1 MSVPLDINAYL
12 EEKRALIEDWLAKA
26 FPSENA
32 PPSTIHQ
39 AMRYSLMARS
49 KRIRP
54 VLTLATTES
63 LGGKVEKAI
72 PFACALELIHTYS
85 LIHDDLPAMDN
96 DDFRRGRP
104 SNHKVFGEA
113 MAILAGDA
121 LLTHAFYLMS
131 IPYSSES
138 TVASESSVSSESSVE
153 STVSPRLA
161 VEIIT
166 EIARAAGTEGMIGG
180 QVMDIQLE
188 GQSATISQVE
198 AMHHGKTGA
207 MILAAI
213 RIGGLVANVSEK
225 QMESLTTFGRH
236 IGLAFQIV
244 DDILNVE
251 GQPQLLGKS
260 VGSDQSAEKAT
271 FPSVLGLEE
280 SKTCAR
286 QHYEV
291 AIQALETFGD
301 RAEVLS
307 ALARFIVCRDF

>member
-1 MSVPLDINAYL
+1 MDINAYL
-12 EEKRALIEDWLAKA
+12 EEKKLLIEDWLEKA
-26 FPSENA
+26 IPSEKSL
-32 PPSTIHQ
+32 PPVIHQ

-63 LGGKVEKAI
+63 LGGKIEKAL

-96 DDFRRGRP
+96 DDFRRGKP
-104 SNHKVFGEA
+104 SNHKAFGEA

-121 LLTHAFYLMS
+121 LLTHAFFLMS
-131 IPYSSES
+131 APYPFSSS
-138 TVASESSVSSESSVE
+138 I
-153 STVSPRLA
+153 SPWLA
-161 VEIIT
+161 LEIIQ

-188 GQSATISQVE
+188 GQSAAISQVE
-198 AMHHGKTGA
+198 DMHNCKTGA
-207 MILAAI
+207 MILAAV
-213 RIGGLVANVSEK
+213 RVGGLLADVSEK
-225 QMESLTTFGRH
+225 QLESLTLFGRH

-251 GQPQLLGKS
+251 GQPEMLGKS
-260 VGSDQSAEKAT
+260 VGSDQSAKKAT

-280 SKTCAR
+280 SRACAR
-286 QHYEV
+286 QHYDL
-291 AIQALETFGD
+291 AAQALEIFGE
-301 RAEVLS
+301 RAHILRE
-307 ALARFIVCRDF
+307 LARFIVCREF